1 METSPPEFETDN
13 RMERKQN
20 MEKLKIGFIC
30 APLLAATLWGADFD
44 RGGVTFPM
52 EQISRERFQA
62 VSQEQGNLLKNPDLK
77 EAPVAWHKMDT
88 GWVAGRWI
96 FGPENR
102 ARFNE
107 KTARIGHT
115 EFVDTESGRV
125 MELKRPVE
133 LEDLM
138 GQLSTQFSLSF
149 SQVLVLPENGGG
161 TFRISFESRNQVIGK
176 NQFDQMLLVFFYDN
190 SSRYPAQGKE
200 TGRYLCRKLN
210 SDPEWQT
217 YSYDF
222 TVPPGTRKIKISFRG
237 DGCGKLQIRNP
248 RLARVMPEKPVAVE
262 LAPGELLDRMFA
274 LAANTPGIIGFRFKN
289 FLPKGK
295 LQAETIKMNLEL
307 PSGVSVIGTNR
318 MFDSKIESCDI
329 QKNGKAWKRW
339 SFDVAPSVV
348 SHLRNT
354 QEFTGWYMPSV
365 MLLGNAAENSRWDDC
380 RFYLSANGSEISNT
394 GTFTLRIMKQFEK
407 TAAPKQ
413 FYTGFHSVNSDI
425 NFHQPEAQR
434 MLSEFFGRTGN
445 TLITSKLKP
454 DYLKMLRENGIRLI
468 TAESYYFANG
478 FRIGV
483 MEKGKKPAYSN
494 YLDKDGKTVSL
505 RRNLLWSCP
514 VSIYNRTPYYTEV
527 VLPQLKQSLEGLDGL
542 QPNWEPYMS
551 RNKGCFCDNCREEFA
566 KFAKLSPEKVKEIW
580 PAQMQPGM
588 PYRDQAIRFRAWQHG
603 RLIKTL
609 HEDCL
614 KLGAAE
620 VGFCP
625 EVGTDQIIRYPNHF
639 NEQWE
644 FTPYEYAGDLKWL
657 NVWGPYV
664 WFIADQPYA
673 YTKGANLLTWEMAQR
688 VIRDYRKHF
697 PNPAK
702 RAKLMAMPHG
712 SQLNVTGLGQ
722 PEGMAMDQISSF
734 LAGYDASILYFFPRG
749 YDHRFWKA
757 LADSNALIA
766 ANEDIVMNG
775 KKKDDVTVVP
785 QTPFPAPVEN
795 IEPRFLPDVRKSDL
809 LQVAAFEKDGRIL
822 VAAGNFWEKGDVVF
836 QLRVP
841 ELKPDREYT
850 VQEKEFRR
858 QFVPEQ
864 GKFFTGKMLADG
876 ILLHAGA
883 MRWAFFEIAPAA
895 KIPAAAV
902 TTAEM
907 RRELERCKKE
917 NRRAA
922 EEEAARDKAL
932 HAENDIG
939 ELKSM
944 SSGALSC
951 KPVTKDGKPML
962 EVVSGKNTLL
972 LNPRGMALE
981 SWTVDGVPQGEANFG
996 LSAFWTPG
1004 KSGMV
1009 VNNNYRVTGQ
1019 KISSDGLHVTAEFT
1033 TTVRSYPWLP
1043 GLKIVKIITVSPDL
1057 KKLAFHV
1064 NLNNT
1069 QMSAMNDVGYRW
1081 SFIPAAW
1088 SKEGRGIVRN
1098 AGMDMARPEK
1108 HLLFAGKNCTAWA
1121 EQVIGRLFGVPKAI
1135 RNLQGNE
1142 FQFTVSGGRTV
1153 SARFLPGNQFAGAAV
1168 WHTPQAS
1175 TFEPFYL
1182 TALIAPGE
1190 SVSFSAEF
1198 RME

>member
-1 METSPPEFETDN
+1 
-13 RMERKQN
+13 
-20 MEKLKIGFIC
+20 
-30 APLLAATLWGADFD
+30 
-44 RGGVTFPM
+44 
-52 EQISRERFQA
+52 
-62 VSQEQGNLLKNPDLK
+62 
-77 EAPVAWHKMDT
+77 
-88 GWVAGRWI
+88 
-96 FGPENR
+96 
-102 ARFNE
+102 
-107 KTARIGHT
+107 
-115 EFVDTESGRV
+115 
-125 MELKRPVE
+125 
-133 LEDLM
+133 
-138 GQLSTQFSLSF
+138 
-149 SQVLVLPENGGG
+149 
-161 TFRISFESRNQVIGK
+161 
-176 NQFDQMLLVFFYDN
+176 
-190 SSRYPAQGKE
+190 
-200 TGRYLCRKLN
+200 
-210 SDPEWQT
+210 
-217 YSYDF
+217 
-222 TVPPGTRKIKISFRG
+222 
-237 DGCGKLQIRNP
+237 
-248 RLARVMPEKPVAVE
+248 
-262 LAPGELLDRMFA
+262 
-274 LAANTPGIIGFRFKN
+274 
-289 FLPKGK
+289 
-295 LQAETIKMNLEL
+295 
-307 PSGVSVIGTNR
+307 
-318 MFDSKIESCDI
+318 
-329 QKNGKAWKRW
+329 
-339 SFDVAPSVV
+339 
-348 SHLRNT
+348 
-354 QEFTGWYMPSV
+354 
-365 MLLGNAAENSRWDDC
+365 
-380 RFYLSANGSEISNT
+380 
-394 GTFTLRIMKQFEK
+394 
-407 TAAPKQ
+407 
-413 FYTGFHSVNSDI
+413 
-425 NFHQPEAQR
+425 
-434 MLSEFFGRTGN
+434 
-445 TLITSKLKP
+445 
-454 DYLKMLRENGIRLI
+454 MLRENGIRLI

-478 FRIGV
+478 FRVGV
-483 MEKGKKPAYSN
+483 MEKGKKPADSN

-588 PYRDQAIRFRAWQHG
+588 PYHEQATRFRAWQHG
-603 RLIKTL
+603 RLIRTL
-609 HEDCL
+609 HEDSL
-614 KLGAAE
+614 KLGAGKI
-620 VGFCP
+620 GFCP
-625 EVGTDQIIRYPNHF
+625 EVGTDQIIRYPEYF
-639 NEQWE
+639 KEQWE
-644 FTPYEYAGDLKWL
+644 FNPYEYAGSLKWL
-657 NVWGPYV
+657 NVWGPYA
-664 WFIADQPYA
+664 WFLADQPYA
-673 YTKGANLLTWEMAQR
+673 YRRELHLYVWEMAKR
-688 VIRDYRKHF
+688 AVRDYRKYF
-697 PNPAK
+697 PDPAK

-712 SQLNVTGLGQ
+712 SQFNATALGQ
-722 PEGMAMDQISSF
+722 PEGMAMDQLSSF

-775 KKKDDVTVVP
+775 KKKEDVTVAP

-841 ELKPDREYT
+841 GLKPDQEYT

-895 KIPAAAV
+895 KIPAETV

-907 RRELERCKKE
+907 RSELERCKKE

-972 LNPRGMALE
+972 LNPCGMALE
-981 SWTVDGVPQGEANFG
+981 SWTVDGTEQCSANFG
-996 LSAFWTPG
+996 QSAFWTPG
-1004 KSGMV
+1004 KNGMV

-1019 KISSDGLHVTAEFT
+1019 KISVDGLQVTAEFT

-1043 GLKIVKIITVSPDL
+1043 GLKIVKTITVSPDL

-1064 NLNNT
+1064 KLNNT
-1069 QMSAMNDVGYRW
+1069 QTSAMNDVGYRW
-1081 SFIPAAW
+1081 CFIPAAW
-1088 SKEGRGIVRN
+1088 SKEGRGIVKN

-1108 HLLFAGKNCTAWA
+1108 HLLFIGKNCTAWA

-1153 SARFLPGNQFAGAAV
+1153 SAHFLPGDQFAGAAV

-1182 TALIAPGE
+1182 PALIAPGE